1 MKFSVYT
8 QGCKV
13 NQYDSDIIS
22 QEMMSAGFDAAG
34 EGETP
39 DIIIINSCTVTENG
53 DRKALRLA
61 AKLKRTYPKAAVV
74 LTGCFPQAFPEEARK
89 KSAADI
95 VVGNSGK
102 ADIPTLVSDYLR
114 ENKNA
119 GEVTENET
127 EYKEPAEFFHCDRTR
142 AFIKIEDG
150 CNRFCSYCIIPMARG
165 RVRSRS
171 LENIA
176 REVNFHALDG
186 HKEVVLTGI
195 NLSCYGSEIG
205 LSLYDA
211 VRAAAEEPLIERV
224 RLSSLE
230 PELLTEEVIE
240 KLSGIEKLCPH
251 FHLSLQSGCNATLK
265 RMNRHYTVQEYEK
278 IVSMLRKEFP
288 SCSVTTDIMVGFVG
302 ETKEEFEE
310 SLRFA
315 ENIGFAKIH
324 VFTYSV
330 RPGTAAANMKGHI
343 PDSVKEERYKA
354 MLQAAE
360 KSQKKF
366 FESNLNT
373 VHKML
378 VERQT
383 NPDYINGYTE
393 NYIPLHVIGGIAE
406 RHDIVPV
413 KITRIRNGFCEGM
426 LV

>member
-22 QEMMSAGFDAAG
+22 REMMSAGFYAAG

-74 LTGCFPQAFPEEARK
+74 LTGCFPQAFPEEARE

-119 GEVTENET
+119 GEITENET

-211 VRAAAEEPLIERV
+211 VRVAAEEPLIERV

-240 KLSGIEKLCPH
+240 KLSRVEKLCPH

-265 RMNRHYTVQEYEK
+265 RMNRHYTAQEYEK

-288 SCSVTTDIMVGFVG
+288 SCSITTDIMVGFVG

-315 ENIGFAKIH
+315 ENTGFAKIH

-393 NYIPLHVIGGIAE
+393 NYIPLHVIGGIAK
-406 RHDIVPV
+406 RHDILPV